1 MKDGSLGYT
10 KSFNSANDVDF
21 VYAYLLNTL

>member
-10 KSFNSANDVDF
+10 KNFNSANDVDF
-21 VYAYLLNTL
+21 VDAYLLNNL